1 MDLEG
6 LFGVGP
12 VLLLLWLSVDEMVV
26 EEVEQEG
33 VLEEQVWAL
42 NLASAIHF
50 HWLKQFSIRSRANA
64 SSGTFISSLSLME
77 LQLPLKCFLSKV
89 RIGAVRLSISA

>member
-1 MDLEG
+1 
-6 LFGVGP
+6 
-12 VLLLLWLSVDEMVV
+12 MVV

-33 VLEEQVWAL
+33 VLVELVWAL

-64 SSGTFISSLSLME
+64 SSDTFISSLSLME
-77 LQLPLKCFLSKV
+77 LHLSLKCFLSEMI
-89 RIGAVRLSISA
+89 IGAVRLSISA